1 VNTVLSFMPKR
12 IQTPNIPSSYE
23 GLEGEGRVIPS
34 ETGPASHRALFL
46 PQRPFEVS
54 RGDLGAL
61 RESGQE
67 SHVLD
72 DLP

>member
-1 VNTVLSFMPKR
+1 MNTVLSFMPKR
-12 IQTPNIPSSYE
+12 VQTPDIPPSYE

-54 RGDLGAL
+54 QRWPGTAFLQNIL
-61 RESGQE
+61 S
-67 SHVLD
+67 
-72 DLP
+72 